1 MKNVVLLISIF
12 ALLML
17 WYSCSGNRDG
27 QTTDMADTAHQHIDK
42 NTGVPLN
49 DLRRSDTIDT
59 SAAKPEGSSGVPL
72 DNIDRD
78 KTDDTIGKSTVPRSI
93 E

>member
-1 MKNVVLLISIF
+1 MKNLVLLISIF
-12 ALLML
+12 VLPLM
-17 WYSCSGNRDG
+17 WYSCGGNRDG
-27 QTTDMADTAHQHIDK
+27 QATDMADTAHQHLDK

-59 SAAKPEGSSGVPL
+59 PAAKPEGGSGVPL

-78 KTDDTIGKSTVPRSI
+78 KTDDTAGKSTVPRSA